1 MGIRY
6 FLSLSLAAGMIAAA
20 TQVRAAQASAVD
32 PKQPALSDCVTIDN
46 AASPRMTM
54 VETPARAKHR
64 VKETRPRQYF
74 DRRMQ
79 VRGGLLPTVDIAAQ
93 AGSFDPVFAAMVFTL
108 PRNGPISTGDWPAT
122 GRGLIRS
129 DQVHFVAIS
138 PLTGKTCA
146 TPPGRQA
153 ASASPTQEGPSPVI
167 SR

>member
-6 FLSLSLAAGMIAAA
+6 ILRLSLAAGMIAAG
-20 TQVRAAQASAVD
+20 TQVRADQASAVD
-32 PKQPALSDCVTIDN
+32 PKQPALSGCVTIDD

-64 VKETRPRQYF
+64 VKETHPRQYF

-108 PRNGPISTGDWPAT
+108 PNHTPISTGNYPAT

-129 DQVHFVAIS
+129 GEVHFVAMS
-138 PLTGKTCA
+138 TLTGKTCA
-146 TPPGRQA
+146 SPGRQA
-153 ASASPTQEGPSPVI
+153 ASVSSTQENSTLV